1 MLGLVTPLIATPP
14 YEYDYFRNF
23 MFRLAV
29 QEVLPRDLCFRT
41 MARAVGRTKLLNV
54 ETMNP
59 NVRVM
64 EYAVRGK
71 VPLEAMKIKQELEQ
85 ASVKFLVA

>member
-1 MLGLVTPLIATPP
+1 MIISTHKSIIM
-14 YEYDYFRNF
+14 NS

-29 QEVLPRDLCFRT
+29 PETLPRFLCART
-41 MARAVGRTKLLNV
+41 MAREAGRTKLLNV

-85 ASVKFLVA
+85 ASVCKRKHVLLSI